1 MSFITKTFYTVLVF
15 LFSAHLA
22 FSANI
27 AIIESQSFHPMQVM
41 DTKWYD
47 IATAQGH
54 TATVFSQ
61 TVLDDLNNLN
71 GFDILILSNGLVNVP
86 ANRQTTMTQF
96 VSLGGSAY
104 IQAEYQITQPGNEVF
119 ANVINGLGGSFSWTG
134 ESNGNLIP
142 MNVSGDLATMN
153 GNNVSTVDH
162 FWYGAYGSGDQYTI
176 PFLEFQDEHYGFIYC
191 SPDPAHGKLITT
203 SDQDWIRL
211 DYSLEL
217 AENIM
222 AFLALDNSFS
232 VPSIFISVSNDQPC
246 IDEPVTYVANLG
258 PTTADVTYQWVV
270 NGTNVPGA
278 TEDGYTAVFQE
289 GDMVSV
295 NINFD
300 LGCAHAEVTS
310 PPLEVIIIYPLTNT
324 PVVTIDTPTE
334 SICEGAMVSVEATTT
349 DLQGLDNVTHQW
361 TLNGEPIDNADDAI
375 YETNTLQTGD
385 VIACLLSYTTP
396 CNGDQQII
404 SNTFTFDVTPSVT
417 PTLTIFADF
426 TDICAGEQVTFSA
439 QGTDLGN
446 NTTYQWTIDGTP
458 VGTNQP
464 TFSSSSI
471 TNAQTVNC
479 IATVTDMTMCLTAP
493 TATAN
498 EIIINVTDSM
508 TPEISIQANQ
518 TEICEGEIITF
529 EATGSGLGNN
539 PTYQW
544 FFNGVPV
551 GPNQST
557 FETAN
562 IADGHEVSCLVTSNA
577 NCVTTTDA
585 TSETIVIT
593 VNSTATPTALVNA
606 SHTITCVG
614 SNVSFNVI
622 GENIGAT
629 PTYQWYAN
637 GNPVGD
643 NLPTYNTTITEAQ
656 NVYCIITTMNDCL
669 GQVETTSNE
678 VEITIGDVFIELV
691 NISSE
696 RCEQGNGAISI
707 TASGGL
713 APYTYTW
720 DNNTNNTNQL
730 NDLTAGTYAV
740 TISDANGCETNGSFT
755 VENMEGVGIAEIMT
769 DNINCEGLGGSAT
782 VVMENENADYFYSW
796 KNEDG
801 DVIASSKEIQNLQEG
816 LYIVEVTDAF
826 GCSSIEEI
834 YIEPNAPLYIEI
846 LEDTR
851 IKLGEDYQLQVL
863 TNADLSTS
871 TITWEADETL
881 SCIDCMTPTAKP
893 TETTVYFATV
903 TTAAGCT
910 AKAIVKVWVE
920 KPKEVFIPNAFS
932 PNNDGMND
940 VLTIY
945 GGKDV
950 VKVKAFKI
958 VNRWGEVVFSNEDFN
973 VNDETQGWKGYFKSK
988 IAVSGVYVYFAEIE
1002 FLDGT
1007 TEVFKGDVTIT
1018 K

>member
-1 MSFITKTFYTVLVF
+1 MSFITKTFCTALVF

-22 FSANI
+22 FSANV
-27 AIIESQSFHPMQVM
+27 AIIESQSFHPQQVM

-54 TATVFSQ
+54 NATVFSQ

-71 GFDILILSNGLVNVP
+71 GFDIVVVSNGLVNMA
-86 ANRQTTMTQF
+86 ANRQATLTQF

-104 IQAEYQITQPGNEVF
+104 IQAEYQITQPGNEIF
-119 ANVINGLGGSFSWTG
+119 ATVVNGLGGSFSWTG
-134 ESNGNLIP
+134 ESNGNLLP
-142 MNVSGDLATMN
+142 MNISGDLASMN

-176 PFLEFQDEHYGFIYC
+176 PFLEFQNENYGFIYC

-246 IDEPVTYVANLG
+246 VDEPVTYIANLG

-270 NGTNVPGA
+270 NNTEVIGA
-278 TEDGYTAVFQE
+278 TDSAYTAVFLE

-295 NINFD
+295 NISFD
-300 LGCAHAEVTS
+300 LGCAHADVSS
-310 PPLEVIIIYPLTNT
+310 PPLEVIIIYPLNNQ

-334 SICEGAMVSVEATTT
+334 SICEGEMVTIEATAT
-349 DLQGLDNVTHQW
+349 DLMGLDNVSHQW
-361 TLNGEPIDNADDAI
+361 VLNGEPIDDADEAT

-404 SNTFTFDVTPSVT
+404 SNTFTFDVTPALT

-439 QGTDLGN
+439 TGTNLGN
-446 NTTYQWTIDGTP
+446 NTSYQWLVDGTP
-458 VGTNQP
+458 VGISQP
-464 TFSSSSI
+464 TFSSNLI
-471 TNAQTVNC
+471 TNAQSVSC
-479 IATVTDMTMCLTAP
+479 IATVNDLTMCLTS
-493 TATAN
+493 ATAN
-498 EIIINVTDSM
+498 SNDIVINVTDSM
-508 TPEISIQANQ
+508 SPDITIQANQ
-518 TEICEGEIITF
+518 TEICEGDVITF

-539 PTYQW
+539 PTFQW

-551 GPNQST
+551 GPNQNT
-557 FETAN
+557 FVTADVN
-562 IADGHEVSCLVTSNA
+562 DGHEVTCLVTSNA
-577 NCVTTTDA
+577 PCLTTPTA
-585 TSETIVIT
+585 SSNSIVIT
-593 VNSTATPTALVNA
+593 VNSTDEPTAVIEA

-614 SNVSFNVI
+614 SEVSFTAS

-629 PTYQWYAN
+629 PTYQWFAN
-637 GNPVGD
+637 GNSVGD

-678 VEITIGDVFIELV
+678 VEIAIGDVFIELV
-691 NISSE
+691 NIASE
-696 RCEQGNGAISI
+696 RCEQGNGSISLI
-707 TASGGL
+707 ASGGL

-720 DNNTNNTNQL
+720 DNNTNNTNQI
-730 NDLTAGTYAV
+730 NNLTAGTYAV

-755 VENMEGVGIAEIMT
+755 IENMEGVGIAEIIT
-769 DNINCEGLGGSAT
+769 DNVNCDGLGGSAT
-782 VVMENENADYFYSW
+782 VVMENENADYFYAW

-826 GCSSIEEI
+826 GCSSVEEI
-834 YIEPNAPLYIEI
+834 YIEPNAPLFIEI
-846 LEDTR
+846 LEETR
-851 IKLGEDYQLQVL
+851 IQLGDDYELQAI

-871 TITWEADETL
+871 TITWETDETL
-881 SCIDCMTPTAKP
+881 SCTDCLNPTIQP
-893 TETTVYFATV
+893 TESTVYFVTV
-903 TTAAGCT
+903 TTSAGCT
-910 AKAIVKVWVE
+910 AKAFVKIWVE
-920 KPKEVFIPNAFS
+920 KTKDIFIPNAFS

-945 GGKDV
+945 GGQDV
-950 VKVKAFKI
+950 ASVKAFKV
-958 VNRWGEVVFSNEDFN
+958 VNRWGEVVFSNENFP
-973 VNDETQGWKGYFKSK
+973 VNDETQGWRGYLGSK
-988 IAVSGVYVYFAEIE
+988 IAASGVYVYFAEIE
-1002 FLDGT
+1002 FIDGS
-1007 TEVFKGDVTIT
+1007 TELFKGDVTIT